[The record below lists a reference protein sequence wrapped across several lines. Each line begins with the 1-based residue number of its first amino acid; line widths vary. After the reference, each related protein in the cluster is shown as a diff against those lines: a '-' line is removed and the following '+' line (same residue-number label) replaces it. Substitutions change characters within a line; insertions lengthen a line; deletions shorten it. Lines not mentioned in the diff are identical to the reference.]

1 MKTKLSPLLL
11 FAVLISCTSDEHTP
25 SINIA
30 LLYGQWF
37 NNNICPTQNN
47 LVFNNDGSYIRT
59 YSGNPCDANENDT
72 YQYTGTYTIDGN
84 SIAFNLLTGM
94 VIEEGTA
101 NPLTD
106 SELVK
111 LINQKI
117 ITLTE
122 TELTIEREF
131 DMEPIYRNWYYT
143 KE

>member
-11 FAVLISCTSDEHTP
+11 FAVLISCTSDDHTP
-25 SINIA
+25 SIDVA

-37 NNNICPTQNN
+37 DNRVCPAQNN
-47 LVFNNDGSYIRT
+47 LIFNNDGSYIRT
-59 YSGNPCDANENDT
+59 YSYNPCDANEYDT

-84 SIAFNLLTGM
+84 SIAFNQQTEM
-94 VIEEGTA
+94 IIEEGTE
-101 NPLTD
+101 NPFTLSD
-106 SELVK
+106 ISK

-117 ITLTE
+117 ITLTK

>member
-1 MKTKLSPLLL
+1 
-11 FAVLISCTSDEHTP
+11 
-25 SINIA
+25 
-30 LLYGQWF
+30 
-37 NNNICPTQNN
+37 
-47 LVFNNDGSYIRT
+47 
-59 YSGNPCDANENDT
+59 
-72 YQYTGTYTIDGN
+72 
-84 SIAFNLLTGM
+84 M

-101 NPLTD
+101 NPLTMT
-106 SELVK
+106 ELVK

>member
-1 MKTKLSPLLL
+1 MKANYKLPNHYAKAWRQLHTRKD
-11 FAVLISCTSDEHTP
+11 SCGSEG
-25 SINIA
+25 

-47 LVFNNDGSYIRT
+47 LVFNNDYSYIRT
-59 YSGNPCDANENDT
+59 YSGNSCDANEYDT

-84 SIAFNLLTGM
+84 SIAFNQQTEM
-94 VIEEGTA
+94 IIEEGTA
-101 NPLTD
+101 NPLTMT
-106 SELVK
+106 ELVK